1 MIELLIT
8 QQQRELAKTFY
19 PFDVLNGSVTKGK
32 SKIYGAMGEIVA
44 KDYFLCKGLSVDDN
58 ATYDYDMIVNGY
70 KIDIKTKRINTLPEP
85 SHNASIPAWNI
96 KQKCNFYLFM
106 NVMMDLSKAFILGYK
121 AKDAFYRQA
130 TFNQKG
136 EEDHSGWCYK
146 TDCYNIKVDRLKQ
159 FKL

>member
-44 KDYFLCKGLSVDDN
+44 KDYFLSKGLSVDDN

-70 KIDIKTKRINTLPEP
+70 KIDIKTV
-85 SHNASIPAWNI
+85 
-96 KQKCNFYLFM
+96 KCKY
-106 NVMMDLSKAFILGYK
+106 
-121 AKDAFYRQA
+121 
-130 TFNQKG
+130 
-136 EEDHSGWCYK
+136 
-146 TDCYNIKVDRLKQ
+146 
-159 FKL
+159 